1 MSQILTLFAIKQSIQ
16 NRLVWP
22 MGLNHCYFEY
32 FQLIKYVEIKYELNF
47 KIFDQSQ
54 FNNNIAKLKR
64 IMRIIIT
71 KIMYDEAMIIFASM
85 LRFEKYVKVN
95 SSILKN

>member
-1 MSQILTLFAIKQSIQ
+1 MSQ
-16 NRLVWP
+16 
-22 MGLNHCYFEY
+22 
-32 FQLIKYVEIKYELNF
+32 LNF

-85 LRFEKYVKVN
+85 LRFEKDVKVN